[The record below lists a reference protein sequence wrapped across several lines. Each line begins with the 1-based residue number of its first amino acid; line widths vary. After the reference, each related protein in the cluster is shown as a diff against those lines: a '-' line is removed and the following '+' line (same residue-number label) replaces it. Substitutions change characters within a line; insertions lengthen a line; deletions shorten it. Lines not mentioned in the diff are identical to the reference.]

1 MDYADFSIR
10 FTPGSAGVFA
20 LHVRSPQ
27 GEGRGEL
34 ELPRGLDSR
43 SFQGPL
49 QSGRRE
55 QIGTAL
61 FRALFAGEVGN
72 LFHAS
77 LGGLPDKQHGL
88 RIQLEIDLRDR
99 ALAPLQDLPWELLY
113 HPEKRDFLCLS
124 RQTPVVRSID
134 APRERQRS
142 ATQTVPLR
150 VLVLIANPLGR
161 APLNLE
167 RERENLAAAWKG
179 QEEAV
184 EIVFQERGGLEK
196 LRQAFLERPF
206 HVLHFMG
213 HGEIDGES
221 GRGLLLFERE
231 NRSAQPVDGSDL
243 AQQLK
248 DFDSLRIVTLNACH
262 TAEELPGADPF
273 QGTATALVQG
283 GVPAVVAMRGPVS
296 DLAAIAFS
304 RTFYRRLAAGDLV
317 EAAVAEARL
326 AVHGH
331 PRASPDWPIPV
342 LFLRAAPAAHRDS
355 ALPAA
360 RSRRSRLAAGLA
372 LLALLGLLAGL
383 GILGRQSYRR
393 SSALRLN
400 NQGFA
405 LMQNGQPDQAR
416 TVLLEALKRAP
427 ENAAIH
433 SNLSALAHRRG
444 DARQALEHA
453 RAAARAEPGQLV
465 YAYNLGNLLARQG
478 LYEEAIPIL
487 QRVIA
492 ADRHYA
498 QAYNELGRAFLG
510 LSRPADARQVFAM
523 GIAQEPEFA
532 PLHKNLAVLLLD
544 GGQIAQAI
552 EHLQT
557 ALRHYPPGEVRGLA
571 ETRYQLAR
579 AEAAAHHNAAACQE
593 LRSLQ
598 SLDPAGLSEPA
609 PAAKTLAQELRC
621 DPWP

>member
-1 MDYADFSIR
+1 MDYADFSLR
-10 FTPGSAGVFA
+10 FTPGSAGVFG

-34 ELPRGLDSR
+34 QLPRDFAGW
-43 SFQGPL
+43 
-49 QSGRRE
+49 RRE
-55 QIGTAL
+55 QIGAAL
-61 FRALFAGEVGN
+61 FRALFAGEIGN

-77 LGGLPDKQHGL
+77 LGGLRDKQHGL

-161 APLNLE
+161 APLNLD
-167 RERENLAAAWKG
+167 RERQNLAAAWKG

-221 GRGLLLFERE
+221 GRGMLLFERE

-304 RTFYRRLAAGDLV
+304 RTFYQRLAAGDLV
-317 EAAVAEARL
+317 ESAVAEARL

-331 PRASPDWPIPV
+331 PRASPDWPTPV
-342 LFLRAAPAAHRDS
+342 LFLRAAPVARRDS
-355 ALPAA
+355 SLPAA
-360 RSRRSRLAAGLA
+360 ASRRSRLAAGLA
-372 LLALLGLLAGL
+372 LLALLAGL
-383 GILGRQSYRR
+383 GILGWQSSRR

-405 LMQNGQPDQAR
+405 LMQNGQADKAR
-416 TVLLEALKRAP
+416 EFFLEALELAP

-433 SNLSALAHRRG
+433 ANLSALALRRG
-444 DARQALEHA
+444 DVRQALEHA
-453 RAAARAEPGQLV
+453 RAAFRAEPGQLV

-478 LYEEAIPIL
+478 RYEEAIPIL
-487 QRVIA
+487 QQVIA
-492 ADRHYA
+492 ADPNYA

-510 LSRPADARQVFAM
+510 LSRPADARQVFEL

-544 GGQIAQAI
+544 GGQIAKAI
-552 EHLQT
+552 DHLQT

-579 AEAAAHHNAAACQE
+579 AKAAAHRGAEACQE

-621 DPWP
+621 NPWP